1 VIFHPIVHHARLI
14 LTSGNLLPATSTTT
28 AKIKH
33 ANKSTSEEKMAL
45 TPKKQKPGTD
55 RKPGEEDASVA
66 LRYLYKRPVK
76 DALQKAKCV
85 PP

>member
-1 VIFHPIVHHARLI
+1 
-14 LTSGNLLPATSTTT
+14 
-28 AKIKH
+28 
-33 ANKSTSEEKMAL
+33 MAL